1 MSEACVL
8 CCTELFHTERAH
20 LRNLKVLDLL
30 FNRPML
36 SGDTGVMAEL
46 ARALFPNIEEI
57 ISLHGE
63 LKDCR
68 PCSRLLW
75 PIVVS

>member
-1 MSEACVL
+1 MCL
-8 CCTELFHTERAH
+8 TELFHTERAH

-36 SGDTGVMAEL
+36 NGEINVMVEL

-63 LKDCR
+63 
-68 PCSRLLW
+68 
-75 PIVVS
+75 